1 MGMAGNDF
9 GGRLK
14 RYVTATAKAV
24 MTPDT
29 PPQIPEGL
37 IAQITEKVTQKEAP
51 FVSHLARVRVTW
63 LGLEADRLGNTCF
76 EMPPHEV
83 EIRKRQ
89 RMPPGPVTVSL
100 HPILVGDEKLFNH
113 TLTHELLH
121 AAGLTQHDTR
131 HADLVD
137 EIAPSPKLSESLI
150 LQDIRNQALAQQEV
164 KDWTC
169 GHCGFTWSRTTVKAP
184 SRCPKCARPFK

>member
-9 GGRLK
+9 GGRLR
-14 RYVTATAKAV
+14 RYVTAIAKAG

-29 PPQIPEGL
+29 PPQIPAGL
-37 IAQITEKVTQKEAP
+37 IAQITEKVTQDEAP
-51 FVSHLARVRVTW
+51 FVSHLARVRVEW
-63 LGLEADRLGNTCF
+63 LELEADRLGNTCF

-89 RMPPGPVTVSL
+89 RMTPGPVTVSL
-100 HPILVGDEKLFNH
+100 HPILVDDEKLLIH

-137 EIAPSPKLSESLI
+137 EISPSPKLSESPI
-150 LQDIRNQALAQQEV
+150 LQDIRDQALAQQEV

-169 GHCGFTWSRTTVKAP
+169 GHCGFIWSRTTVKAP